1 MLMLDLARLWMD
13 FKTFI
18 MELTVSLLEKTQKEN
33 IQDLNTQSLLV
44 FKRVLKSYQSQLVN
58 ELQNMPLNLLD
69 KMDESK

>member
-44 FKRVLKSYQSQLVN
+44 FKRVSKSYQSQLVN
-58 ELQNMPLNLLD
+58 ELLNMPLNLLD